1 MTVRGAKFEFFDELM
16 RRRFV
21 LLLLGRGRGGEGG
34 EGVDRKW
41 RYKERAC

>member
-34 EGVDRKW
+34 ERGQECLETT
-41 RYKERAC
+41 ER